1 MRKQRNRWICTFMA
15 ILLLSMTILPVTTS
29 AEIQPWKGNPW
40 EGNPWEGD
48 PWEGSTFEGEEE
60 KVEWVEKEATDEL
73 DSEVLEKLKE
83 EGLGKEEIEKLKN
96 IENLESIK
104 YTDPELWE
112 FLTNGNEIE
121 NYFKRIGI
129 GLKDTFIGLWEGTK
143 EGTSNAWDYVSSGE
157 MWSDTKGMASESFR
171 YFTSGEVIDDFK
183 SQVHYHLSG
192 QSWEDLKGGLSSA
205 WNYTSNIGS
214 YLFSKQSVSDL
225 YGYFTSGEVL
235 MDYAEDFEAFAT
247 GVDPE
252 SQQKISGGARF
263 LAAGSILIKPLKIVK
278 KLDEVGEAA
287 VDTGDVVKKDKG
299 DDGNKGIEK
308 GKNIKDYK
316 KTFFNEYPDLKGS
329 VVVHHAIEQQ
339 ILKRHPN
346 LFSLDEIHALEN
358 LRGIPKEVN
367 NNIHLSK
374 IRRDW
379 NRFYRNNP
387 NPTKEE
393 VINYMIELDKK
404 YGENFNPPVK
414 R

>member
-60 KVEWVEKEATDEL
+60 KEEWVEKEATDEL
-73 DSEVLEKLKE
+73 DPEVLEKLKE

-104 YTDPELWE
+104 YTDPALWE
-112 FLTNGNEIE
+112 FLTNGKEVE
-121 NYFKRIGI
+121 NYFKRVGI

-143 EGTSNAWDYVSSGE
+143 KGTSDAWDYVSSGD

-171 YFTSGEVIDDFK
+171 YFTSGELIDDFK
-183 SQVHYHLSG
+183 SKAHYHLSG
-192 QSWEDLKGGLSSA
+192 QSWEDFKGGLSSA
-205 WNYTSNIGS
+205 WDYTSNIGS

-263 LAAGSILIKPLKIVK
+263 LAAGSILFKPMKGLK
-278 KLDEVGEAA
+278 KLDEVGEA
-287 VDTGDVVKKDKG
+287 VEYTGDVVKKDKG

-367 NNIHLSK
+367 NDIHLSK

>member
-1 MRKQRNRWICTFMA
+1 
-15 ILLLSMTILPVTTS
+15 MTILPVTTS

-73 DSEVLEKLKE
+73 DPEVLEKLKE
-83 EGLGKEEIEKLKN
+83 EGLGKEEIEKIKN

-171 YFTSGEVIDDFK
+171 YFTSGEVFDDFK

-252 SQQKISGGARF
+252 SQQKISGGARV
-263 LAAGSILIKPLKIVK
+263 LAAGSILFKPLKAFK
-278 KLDEVGEAA
+278 KLDEIGEAA
-287 VDTGDVVKKDKG
+287 EDTGDIVKKDRG
-299 DDGNKGIEK
+299 DEKKDNKGTVNIPNNFADKQKLDSHYEK
-308 GKNIKDYK
+308 HGQEFKGEYKNADEYLNGARDVIKNGIKVEYSYKGEIRTGYVKFMGNNRDGKAKFEFVGTNNNGEITTYHTQSGKKLWKTINGKNI
-316 KTFFNEYPDLKGS
+316 P
-329 VVVHHAIEQQ
+329 
-339 ILKRHPN
+339 
-346 LFSLDEIHALEN
+346 
-358 LRGIPKEVN
+358 
-367 NNIHLSK
+367 
-374 IRRDW
+374 
-379 NRFYRNNP
+379 
-387 NPTKEE
+387 
-393 VINYMIELDKK
+393 VINPV
-404 YGENFNPPVK
+404 EN
-414 R
+414 